1 MKIMVLNGPNI
12 NFLGIREKNI
22 YGQDTYDSVCNYIK
36 DWCSKNKIDV
46 DIFQN
51 NIEGELI
58 NILQKA
64 YFEKYDGI
72 VINPGGYTHTSI
84 ALLDAIKSIGIPV
97 IEVHLSNIH
106 SREEFRHTSIT
117 ARGCIGQISGL
128 GKYGYILAIEGLK
141 NILSK

>member
-1 MKIMVLNGPNI
+1 MKVMVLNGPNI

-22 YGQDTYDSVCNYIK
+22 YGQDNYDDVCKYIK
-36 DWCSKNKIDV
+36 DCCSKNSIDV

-58 NILQKA
+58 NLLQRA
-64 YFEKYDGI
+64 YFERYDGI

-117 ARGCIGQISGL
+117 AKGCVGQISGL

-141 NILSK
+141 NILGK

>member
-22 YGQDTYDSVCNYIK
+22 YGQDTYDDVCNYIK
-36 DWCSKNKIDV
+36 EWCSKNSIDV

-58 NILQKA
+58 NLLQRA
-64 YFEKYDGI
+64 YFERYDGI
-72 VINPGGYTHTSI
+72 VINPGGYTHTSV

-117 ARGCIGQISGL
+117 AKGCVGQISGL